1 MSKEPT
7 RLFDLPRYQRDR
19 FPQEEALAF
28 KFDGEWV
35 TWSTEEFID
44 QADRLSKGLIA
55 LGVKPG
61 DRIAMISNN
70 RPEWNIVDIG
80 AQQAGAVDV
89 PIYPTISEDDQAYV
103 FDHAEIKLCFVS
115 DEELYQKVLNIQDQ
129 VPTLEG
135 IYSFDPLKGVSHW
148 TQLLEA
154 GKDVDMEEV
163 ERIKGGI
170 SEDDMATMI
179 YTSGTTGRP
188 KGVMLSHRN
197 LVSNVKSCVERLPVD
212 HTGDSLSFLPAS
224 HVYERM
230 IHYLYMYTGVSIY
243 FAESMDTI
251 GENLREVKPQV
262 FTAVPRLL
270 EKVFDRIMAKGNEQ
284 KGIKRALFF
293 WAVRLGEQYEPRGG
307 HSAWYRFKLG
317 IARKLVFKKW
327 YEAIGGNAK
336 AIASGSAP
344 LQPRLIRIFL
354 AAGVPVM
361 EGYGLTETSPVI
373 AVNCEKHNGVMVGAV
388 GRPLNDQDVRIA
400 EDGEIIVKGPNV
412 MMGYYKNEEETRKK
426 IDADGYFHTG
436 DIGEFINGEFLK
448 ITDRKKQ
455 MFKTSG
461 GKYIAPGKME
471 NKFKESPFIEQFMV
485 IGEGRKFPS
494 ALLVPSFEHL
504 KEWCK
509 KKGVEYTNVEEM
521 LKNEQVRERIRREV
535 DEKNKA
541 FSHWEWIKRF
551 VLIANEWSI
560 EGGELTPTLKVK
572 RKEVQEKYSEK
583 IEGVYQGNEGVD
595 TQAAYA

>member
-1 MSKEPT
+1 MSREPT
-7 RLFDLPRYQRDR
+7 RLFDLPHHQREH
-19 FPQEEALAF
+19 FPQEDALAF
-28 KFDGEWV
+28 KFEGEWV

-44 QADRLSKGLIA
+44 QADRMSKGLIA
-55 LGVKPG
+55 LGIEAG
-61 DRIAMISNN
+61 DRIAIVSNN
-70 RPEWNIVDIG
+70 RPEWNITDIG

-89 PIYPTISEDDQAYV
+89 PIYPTISEEDMAYI

-115 DEELYQKVLNIQDQ
+115 DEELYQKVLNIQER
-129 VPTLEG
+129 VSTLDS

-148 TQLLEA
+148 SQVLEA
-154 GKDVDMEEV
+154 GRDVDMEEV
-163 ERIKGGI
+163 ERIKDGI
-170 SEDDMATMI
+170 GENDLATMI

-188 KGVMLSHRN
+188 KGVMLSHKN

-212 HTGDSLSFLPAS
+212 HTGNSLSFLPAS

-230 IHYLYMYTGVSIY
+230 IHYLYIYTGVSIY

-307 HSAWYRFKLG
+307 HSGWYKFKLV
-317 IARKLVFKKW
+317 IARKLIFKKW

-361 EGYGLTETSPVI
+361 EGYGLTESSPVI
-373 AVNCEKHNGVMVGAV
+373 AVNCEKNNGVMVGTV
-388 GRPLNDQDVRIA
+388 GRPLADQDVRIA
-400 EDGEIIVKGPNV
+400 DDGEIVVKGPNV
-412 MMGYYKNEEETRKK
+412 MMGYYKNEEATKEVL
-426 IDADGYFHTG
+426 DEDGWLHTG
-436 DIGEFINGEFLK
+436 DIGELVNGEFLK

-461 GKYIAPGKME
+461 GKYIAPGNME

-494 ALLVPSFEHL
+494 ALVVPAFEYL
-504 KEWCK
+504 KDWCK
-509 KKGVEYTNVEEM
+509 KKGIEYTDAKEMVEDERV
-521 LKNEQVRERIRREV
+521 KERIRQEV

-541 FSHWEWIKRF
+541 FGHWEWIKRF
-551 VLIANEWSI
+551 VLIPDEWSI

-572 RKEVQEKYSEK
+572 RKEVQEKYADR
-583 IEGVYQGNEGVD
+583 IEGIYSGTEGVD
-595 TQAAYA
+595 TQAAKG

>member
-7 RLFDLPRYQRDR
+7 RLFDLPHHQREH
-19 FPQEEALAF
+19 FPQEDALAY

-35 TWSTEEFID
+35 TWSTEEFIE
-44 QADRLSKGLIA
+44 QADRMSKGLIA
-55 LGVKPG
+55 LGIRPG
-61 DRIAMISNN
+61 DRVAMTSDN
-70 RPEWNIVDIG
+70 RPEWNITDIG

-89 PIYPTISEDDQAYV
+89 PIYPTISEEDMAYI

-115 DEELYQKVLNIQDQ
+115 NEDLYQKVLNIQDQ
-129 VPTLEG
+129 VSTLEG
-135 IYSFDPLKGVSHW
+135 IYSYDPLKGVSHW
-148 TQLLEA
+148 TQVLEA
-154 GKDVDMEEV
+154 GNDVDMEEV
-163 ERIKGGI
+163 ERIKEGI
-170 SEDDMATMI
+170 GERDLATMI
-179 YTSGTTGRP
+179 YTSGTTGKP

-212 HTGDSLSFLPAS
+212 HTGNSLSFLPAS

-230 IHYLYMYTGVSIY
+230 IHYLYIYTGVSIY

-307 HSAWYRFKLG
+307 HSGWYKFKLA

-373 AVNCEKHNGVMVGAV
+373 AVNCEKNNGVMVGTV
-388 GRPLNDQDVRIA
+388 GRPLSDQEVRIA
-400 EDGEIIVKGPNV
+400 DDGEIVVKGPNV
-412 MMGYYKNEEETRKK
+412 MMGYFKNEEATQEVL
-426 IDADGYFHTG
+426 DEDGWFYTG
-436 DIGEFINGEFLK
+436 DIGELVNGEFLK

-461 GKYIAPGKME
+461 GKYIAPGRME
-471 NKFKESPFIEQFMV
+471 NKFKESPFIEQIMV
-485 IGEGRKFPS
+485 IGEGRKFPA
-494 ALLVPSFEHL
+494 ALIVPAFEYL
-504 KEWCK
+504 KDWCQ
-509 KKGVEYTNVEEM
+509 KKGIEYSNADEM
-521 LKNEQVRERIRREV
+521 LQDERITERIRQEV
-535 DEKNKA
+535 DQKNQA
-541 FSHWEWIKRF
+541 FGHWEWIKRF
-551 VLIANEWSI
+551 VLISDEWTI

-572 RKEVQEKYSEK
+572 RKDVKEKYADR
-583 IEGVYQGNEGVD
+583 IENLYNGTEGVD
-595 TQAAYA
+595 TKAAEH

>member
-7 RLFDLPRYQRDR
+7 RLFDLPRHQMDH
-19 FPQEEALAF
+19 FPQEDALAY

-35 TWSTEEFID
+35 TWSTSEFID

-55 LGVKPG
+55 LGVEPG
-61 DRIAMISNN
+61 DKIAIISNN

-89 PIYPTISEDDQAYV
+89 PIYPTISEEDQAYV
-103 FDHAEIKLCFVS
+103 FQHAEVKLCFVS

-148 TQLLEA
+148 TQVLEA
-154 GKDVDMEEV
+154 GKDVDMEKV
-163 ERIKGGI
+163 EQIKSGI
-170 SEDDMATMI
+170 GEHDLATLI
-179 YTSGTTGRP
+179 YTSGTTGKP

-212 HTGDSLSFLPAS
+212 HTGNSLSFLPAS

-230 IHYLYMYTGVSIY
+230 IHYLYIYTGVSIY

-251 GENLREVKPQV
+251 GDNLREVKPQV

-270 EKVFDRIMAKGNEQ
+270 EKVYDKIMAKGNEQ

-307 HSAWYRFKLG
+307 HSGWYKFKLS
-317 IARKLVFKKW
+317 IARKLIFKKW
-327 YEAIGGNAK
+327 YEAVGGKAK
-336 AIASGSAP
+336 AVASGSAP

-354 AAGVPVM
+354 AAGIPVM
-361 EGYGLTETSPVI
+361 EGYGLTETSPVV
-373 AVNCEKHNGVMVGAV
+373 AVNCEKNNGVMVGTV
-388 GRPLNDQDVRIA
+388 GRPLSDQEVRIA

-412 MMGYYKNEEETRKK
+412 MLGYYKNEEETKAVM
-426 IDADGYFHTG
+426 DDDGSFHTG
-436 DIGEFINGEFLK
+436 DIGELVNGEFLK

-471 NKFKESPFIEQFMV
+471 NKFKESPFIEQIMV

-494 ALLVPSFEHL
+494 ALIVPAFEYL
-504 KEWCK
+504 EEWCK
-509 KKGVEYTNVEEM
+509 KKGIEYTSAQEI
-521 LKNEQVRERIRREV
+521 LKDEQVKERIRQEV

-541 FSHWEWIKRF
+541 FGHWEWIKRF
-551 VLIANEWSI
+551 TLIPDEWTI

-572 RKEVQEKYSEK
+572 RKEVQEKYADR
-583 IEGVYQGNEGVD
+583 IEGIYQGSDGIDTEAAEG
-595 TQAAYA
+595 